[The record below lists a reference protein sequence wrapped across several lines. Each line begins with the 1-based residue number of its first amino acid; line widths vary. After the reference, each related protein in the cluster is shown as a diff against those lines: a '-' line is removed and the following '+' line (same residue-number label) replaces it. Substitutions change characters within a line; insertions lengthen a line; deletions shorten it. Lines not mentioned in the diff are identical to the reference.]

1 MSFAISVA
9 KSDGLLELSL
19 EELVD
24 RVPENR
30 QKEVNDVDGPG
41 GFLWQGWGSKG
52 NRLDGECGK

>member
-19 EELVD
+19 EERVD

-41 GFLWQGWGSKG
+41 GFLWQG
-52 NRLDGECGK
+52 